1 MAPKQDVSKKSASK
15 TASKAASAS
24 KPASKAASKP
34 ASKAASAS
42 KKAPAGSKTQVQKK
56 EPTYDGMKHL
66 EKVEWDLN
74 TRATE
79 VKIAGKELTDD

>member
-15 TASKAASAS
+15 TASKAAS
-24 KPASKAASKP
+24 ASKP

-79 VKIAGKELTDD
+79 VKIAGKEMTDD